1 MTRIIPPAKQDEAFK
16 LIDEFG
22 QALLKLSNGQV
33 IPSHWKIRILKAIEP
48 MPGVA
53 GRPADA
59 GKTAKIVEL
68 LLDDPEAS
76 AEQTKHKSP
85 ARAKARI
92 ADAVGV
98 ARKTVDRRQKQ
109 LRSIG
114 DPSVNAP
121 PEIVEGVAA
130 YISKRIDA
138 RHESDFNKTTRDRFK
153 KSGLAAPKAPKAKKK
168 AGT

>member
-1 MTRIIPPAKQDEAFK
+1 MKRIIRPAKQDEAFK

-48 MPGVA
+48 IPGVA

-59 GKTAKIVEL
+59 EKTAKIVEL

-76 AEQTKHKSP
+76 AERAKHKSP

-130 YISKRIDA
+130 YIDKSIDA
-138 RHESDFNKTTRDRFK
+138 SHEAAFSETVKERFK
-153 KSGLAAPKAPKAKKK
+153 KSGLAAPKAPKAPK
-168 AGT
+168 ARK